1 MNMRMRQL
9 GSQARR
15 MALFAAATLGLI
27 AAVNLAIL
35 VTAAWNRSAPDAE
48 LVLTEREIAA
58 RDGLFSEDSGRFVR
72 LRIRQQDKCGAFPC
86 EPSWLD
92 EAKRAELDIRP
103 DVPRKDEGMKRA
115 LLVLELRDGEPGDG
129 EARESRLFL
138 ADAGLDAHALRRRH
152 PDRTRYA
159 VTPGLLRCWT
169 WRDAEGKSRPHC
181 SAALERESLFV
192 PLDFA
197 DDFAAL
203 KAGRPVTLRLAFGRR
218 LTPWVKELRANIA
231 RLYRN

>member
-1 MNMRMRQL
+1 MN
-9 GSQARR
+9 ARLWKSIPEVR
-15 MALFAAATLGLI
+15 RTRLLTAATLGLVI
-27 AAVNLAIL
+27 TVNLAML
-35 VTAAWNRSAPDAE
+35 AGVTWNRSTQDAE
-48 LVLTEREIAA
+48 LVLTEREIAPQ
-58 RDGLFSEDSGRFVR
+58 DGLFSEDSGRFVR
-72 LRIRQQDKCGAFPC
+72 LRIRQDTCGTSPC

-103 DVPRKDEGMKRA
+103 DVPRKDGGRKRV

-138 ADAGLDAHALRRRH
+138 ADAGLDARALRRRH
-152 PDRTRYA
+152 PDRTRHA
-159 VTPGLLRCWT
+159 VTPGFLRCWT
-169 WRDAEGKSRPHC
+169 WHDAGEKPRPHC
-181 SAALERESLFV
+181 SATLERESLFV

-218 LTPWVKELRANIA
+218 LTPWVKELRAE
-231 RLYRN
+231 